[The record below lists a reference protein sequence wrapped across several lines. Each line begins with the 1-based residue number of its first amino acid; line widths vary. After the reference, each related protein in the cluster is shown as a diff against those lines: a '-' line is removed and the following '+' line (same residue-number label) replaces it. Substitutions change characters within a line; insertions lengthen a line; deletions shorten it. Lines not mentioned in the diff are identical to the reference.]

1 MDPNYKLKVN
11 PIQREEYPRV
21 GNLLYD
27 ELGQLVLA
35 KLNER
40 FRRVPCIEFTQEFK
54 KDQPITHSNVPRV
67 LAIDQILREEGLD
80 IHVLSPEEVIRYW
93 SAIPERRSTYSDT
106 NSVIIYPKEGP
117 NEELRQKAL
126 KLIGKQS
133 TKIPL
138 VISGL
143 GVEKAD
149 NQYGFTFTQTG
160 NILVR
165 EASYLTKDDCKAAL
179 NKKGELVKLN
189 QGVQVWTSYDQSG
202 FRRLY
207 RNSNEFLDCRY
218 DAVLGSNDTGRVVLI
233 NDVITQKN

>member
-1 MDPNYKLKVN
+1 MN
-11 PIQREEYPRV
+11 PEYAFKGNLVQSVIAPVV
-21 GNLLYD
+21 GNLIYD
-27 ELGQLVLA
+27 ELGKLVLA

-40 FRRVPCIEFTQEFK
+40 FKGVPNIEFTREFK

-165 EASYLTKDDCKAAL
+165 EAPYLTKDGGVVYDPAKEC
-179 NKKGELVKLN
+179 LVKSK
-189 QGVQVWTSYDQSG
+189 QGVQVWTPRDQSG
-202 FRRLY
+202 LRRLY
-207 RNSNEFLDCRY
+207 RSRGEDLGCGGE
-218 DAVLGSNDTGRVVLI
+218 VLLYSDSGGRVQLFSARGCVA
-233 NDVITQKN
+233 